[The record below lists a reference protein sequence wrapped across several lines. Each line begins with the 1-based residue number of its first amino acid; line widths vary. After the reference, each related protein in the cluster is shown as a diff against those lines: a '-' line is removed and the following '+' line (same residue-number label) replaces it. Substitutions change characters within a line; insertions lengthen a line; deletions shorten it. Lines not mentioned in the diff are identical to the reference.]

1 VQKSRVKPFK
11 AAAFCFQLRWS
22 SPPRLYQKN
31 SPQYKVERRTNRVQ
45 YSAIAFL
52 WKAAFFVPY
61 VHARWLSR
69 LAMVIFIAFS
79 IVRARCLG
87 VIEASYHDTD
97 TRWMSERNCNLGLPN
112 LLGGNPYACA

>member
-1 VQKSRVKPFK
+1 MCKYLENSQD
-11 AAAFCFQLRWS
+11 
-22 SPPRLYQKN
+22 YYIKN

-87 VIEASYHDTD
+87 VIGASYQLMLILCSSA
-97 TRWMSERNCNLGLPN
+97 WNFSFGLPN
-112 LLGGNPYACA
+112 FEGGNPYACA